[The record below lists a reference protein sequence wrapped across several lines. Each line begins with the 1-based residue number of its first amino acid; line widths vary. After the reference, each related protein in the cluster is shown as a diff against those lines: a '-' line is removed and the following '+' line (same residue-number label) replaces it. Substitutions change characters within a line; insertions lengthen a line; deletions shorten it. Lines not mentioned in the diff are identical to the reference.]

1 MGYAEVSQNTTLAAD
16 LIRIPQSTAL
26 FRQALPLLAVVS
38 RSNRHNYEL
47 SAARWTPIIEFS
59 FAFFDQTPARFQGII
74 VERCVDML

>member
-74 VERCVDML
+74 VKRCVDML